1 MARVP
6 HPTKKHPALTY
17 QEPTLVKVGRY
28 SLTTFLVLVV
38 LSLLYV
44 GAWFFTSIQ
53 LRSGLQNWFEA
64 RKAEGY
70 LAQYDEK
77 SARISGF
84 PFRVT
89 ASLRDVIFA
98 PPKDGTGQHPWVWSP
113 SELTFSITPLP
124 WTIRT
129 LNVDLSARQTFSI
142 NDQRYSGAADT
153 ALLSLD
159 WMSKGLP
166 EDIDLSIN
174 KLALSHQTLTQG
186 VDIEKLSFTTERRSD
201 GTYAFDLTS
210 ARATLPVGLRGLGR
224 RIDDLIL
231 RGHLNENFAQN
242 GIRPSSLAKWRDAGG
257 IMEAERIHIQYG
269 PLLLQGNGTMAL
281 DGDLQPVGA
290 FSARIQGFFETVN
303 SLQRA
308 GVVRGPDASMAKVVL
323 GMLAKQPKNGGPASI
338 SLPLTI
344 QNRAFFAG
352 PVQLIDLPVLNW

>member
-28 SLTTFLVLVV
+28 CLTTFLVLVV

-44 GAWFFTSIQ
+44 GAWFLTSMQ
-53 LRSGLQNWFEA
+53 LRSGLQDWFNA
-64 RKAEGY
+64 RQADGY

-84 PFRVT
+84 PFTVS
-89 ASLRDVIFA
+89 ASLQDVIFA
-98 PPKDGTGQHPWVWSP
+98 PPKDETGQRPWVWAP

-129 LNVDLSARQTFSI
+129 LEVDLSARQTVTFNNQS
-142 NDQRYSGAADT
+142 YSGGAKT

-166 EDIDLSIN
+166 QDIDLAIN
-174 KLALSHQTLTQG
+174 KLALSHKTLAQG
-186 VDIEKLSFTTERRSD
+186 VNIHTLSFTTKRQSD
-201 GTYAFDLTS
+201 GAYAFDLTG
-210 ARATLPVGLRGLGR
+210 ARVELPLGLRGMGQRL
-224 RIDDLIL
+224 DDVIL
-231 RGHLNENFAQN
+231 RGHFNENFAHD
-242 GIRPSSLAKWRDAGG
+242 GISPSSLIKWRDVGG

-290 FSARIQGFFETVN
+290 FSARIQGFFETIN

-323 GMLAKQPKNGGPASI
+323 GMLAKHPTNGGPASI

-352 PVQLIDLPVLNW
+352 PVQLIDLPILNW

>member
-44 GAWFFTSIQ
+44 GAWFLTSMQ
-53 LRSGLQNWFEA
+53 LRSGLQDWFAA
-64 RKAEGY
+64 RQANGY
-70 LAQYDEK
+70 LAHYAEK

-84 PFRVT
+84 PFSVKAT
-89 ASLRDVIFA
+89 LQDVVFA
-98 PPKDGTGQHPWVWSP
+98 PPKNEFAQHPWVWSP

-129 LNVDLSARQTFSI
+129 LNIDLSARQTFSI
-142 NDQRYSGAADT
+142 NNQSYSGTAET

-166 EDIDLSIN
+166 DEINLSIQ
-174 KLALSHQTLTQG
+174 KLSLAHKTLPQG
-186 VDIEKLSFTTERRSD
+186 VDIQKLSFTSARQSD
-201 GTYAFDLTS
+201 GNYAFDLTGE
-210 ARATLPVGLRGLGR
+210 RATLPVGLRGLGQR
-224 RIDDLIL
+224 LDDIIL
-231 RGHLNENFAQN
+231 RGHLNENFAHD
-242 GIRPSSLAKWRDAGG
+242 GISPSSLIKWRDAGG
-257 IMEAERIHIQYG
+257 IMEAQRMHIQYG

-323 GMLAKQPKNGGPASI
+323 GMLAKQPQNGGPATI

-352 PVQLIDLPVLNW
+352 PVQLIDLPILNW